1 MKKYVPKHQKH
12 NKKHNKKLFKIKK
25 FVINTITV
33 IAFITMFIC
42 FSSVNSTE
50 QFYIP
55 LIIGVVCGV
64 WLYLYCWANDY
75 IY

>member
-1 MKKYVPKHQKH
+1 MKHYARKPRHTKAAR
-12 NKKHNKKLFKIKK
+12 KLKK
-25 FVINTITV
+25 FILNTITS

-55 LIIGVVCGV
+55 LIIGIVCFG
-64 WLYLYCWANDY
+64 WLSLYCWANGY
-75 IY
+75 IHK